1 MKDME
6 KDKSLKQIE
15 DYLGMIH
22 RTRLLCNTDK
32 ELGQLLDYPSVA
44 SGNGLK
50 GFGGDSLFSKRC
62 ALMGID
68 AIVRERTGMDLCH
81 LLDTYREAYRIV
93 QSHIPPRFRDAET
106 CRHLIEYY
114 CVEGEITR
122 DIAGV
127 IDNVEPRH
135 IPLLVLML
143 LNVLPSPNTRSGDVT
158 NIEACYTRVMD
169 VLTKSVGKN
178 LMLETLPVITHAQEE
193 WQNGEDVKNRLFLIY
208 MTNAIIDVYRNVGT
222 RTALGQTNQEL
233 LDNLFFPEIEG
244 FWTEDSQEPGPVF
257 WRFEELSNCD
267 MLYRYSVDDEK
278 GQVSYTKY
286 AVRFIHEEDGDMAYV
301 THPHSIRYL
310 LTGQPMPNDLVA
322 YLDCTIDENTITF
335 EPRTETDKWFPAKE
349 LLRSNQ
355 SKQLKKLLKDKKYT
369 IVNEFEQDDYKFNLS
384 MVAITREYIYIP
396 KHDETLYRVPK
407 ALNEALEQVG
417 FNHSVGVIEFG
428 DATFI
433 AFDEHLLYYDV
444 STPEKMEELGIELT
458 DAVDE

>member
-6 KDKSLKQIE
+6 KDKSLKQIKK
-15 DYLGMIH
+15 YLSMIQC
-22 RTRLLCNTDK
+22 TRLLCNTK
-32 ELGQLLDYPSVA
+32 AELAQLVDYPAIAKDNSL
-44 SGNGLK
+44 SRM
-50 GFGGDSLFSKRC
+50 GGKSLFNKRC
-62 ALMGID
+62 VLMGLD
-68 AIVRERTGMDLCH
+68 SIVRERTGLDLCH
-81 LLDTYREAYRIV
+81 VLDTYREAHKILLNY
-93 QSHIPPRFRDAET
+93 IPPRYRDAET

-114 CVEGEITR
+114 CAQSEITR
-122 DIAGV
+122 DITSV
-127 IDNVEPRH
+127 VDQIEPRH

-143 LNVLPSPNTRSGDVT
+143 LDVLPSPNTRSGDVT
-158 NIEACYTRVMD
+158 DIEACYQRVMD

-193 WQNGEDVKNRLFLIY
+193 WQNGEDVKNRLFLIH

-244 FWTEDSQEPGPVF
+244 FWTEDSQEPSPVF

-335 EPRTETDKWFPAKE
+335 EPRTETDKWFPAKK
-349 LLRSNQ
+349 LVRSDQ
-355 SKQLKKLLKDKKYT
+355 SKQLKKLLKDKRYT

-384 MVAITREYIYIP
+384 MVAITREYIYIL
-396 KHDETLYRVPK
+396 KHGETLYRVPK